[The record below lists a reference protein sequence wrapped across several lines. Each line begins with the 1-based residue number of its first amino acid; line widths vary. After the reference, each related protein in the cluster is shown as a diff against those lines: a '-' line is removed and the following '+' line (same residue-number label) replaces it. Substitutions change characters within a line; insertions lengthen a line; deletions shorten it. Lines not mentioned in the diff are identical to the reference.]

1 MAARVPAR
9 LTAADGRKFGVT
21 VGTAFLLFGAIAY
34 WRGKHRTAMVLSG
47 LGALLLVAGIAV
59 PTSLGPVERAWMGL
73 ALLIS
78 KVTTPLFMGIVYFIV
93 LMPIGLVRRLSGK
106 SPIVP
111 PTRAASRWEPHTPA
125 VAVGES
131 MERQF

>member
-1 MAARVPAR
+1 
-9 LTAADGRKFGVT
+9 
-21 VGTAFLLFGAIAY
+21 
-34 WRGKHRTAMVLSG
+34 
-47 LGALLLVAGIAV
+47 
-59 PTSLGPVERAWMGL
+59 MGL

-111 PTRAASRWEPHTPA
+111 PTRADTWVIWPSTCASSVSSVKVEC
-125 VAVGES
+125 
-131 MERQF
+131 Q